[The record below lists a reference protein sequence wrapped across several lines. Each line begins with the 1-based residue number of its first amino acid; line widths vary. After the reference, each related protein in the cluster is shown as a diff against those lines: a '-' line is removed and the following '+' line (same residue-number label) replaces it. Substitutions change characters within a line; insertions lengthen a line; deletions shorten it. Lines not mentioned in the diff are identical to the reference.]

1 MHSLIH
7 QAFSEGL
14 PCAHGG
20 AVVVARD
27 AETRTM
33 YSQGFSTPARETQS
47 PRHVDGSVSC
57 AEAGARGWWGHE
69 TGWGQLA
76 VECFQVES

>member
-1 MHSLIH
+1 
-7 QAFSEGL
+7 
-14 PCAHGG
+14 
-20 AVVVARD
+20 
-27 AETRTM
+27 M